1 VRRPGLQSP
10 GKAFGMIERDDC
22 VPHGISDFGCGD
34 SSFRYDNGTARAL
47 TGLDLR
53 PRSS

>member
-1 VRRPGLQSP
+1 
-10 GKAFGMIERDDC
+10 MIERNDC
-22 VPHGISDFGCGD
+22 VPHGNSDFGRRH
-34 SSFRYDNGTARAL
+34 SSGRYDNGTARAL